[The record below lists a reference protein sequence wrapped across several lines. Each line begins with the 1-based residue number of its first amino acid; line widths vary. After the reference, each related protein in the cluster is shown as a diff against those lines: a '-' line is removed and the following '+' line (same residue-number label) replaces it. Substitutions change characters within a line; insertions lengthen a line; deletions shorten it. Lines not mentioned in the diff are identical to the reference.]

1 MQTEKVPLKNISTNK
16 DNPRKI
22 DKSQFDRLVISL
34 LVFPEMQQLRPIV
47 VDETGTALG
56 GNMRYRA
63 LTAIAQKKTI
73 TNIENTLRD
82 SRDFTK
88 KTEAEQIAL
97 LNYWKKW
104 LANPT
109 AAIVRAETL
118 TPEQKREFIIKDNA
132 LFGEWDTDMLLA
144 EFNATEL
151 QDWGIGDLDD
161 LGIELPTDDTE
172 AEEDNFTEEE
182 AANAE
187 TRVQPGDI
195 WTLGRH
201 RLMCGD
207 STKEGDLARLMGG
220 TEVDLL
226 LTDPPY
232 NVDYEGSTKDKLT
245 IANDNMTDAAFGAF
259 ITAAFKSASKAMKPG
274 AAFYIWHADSKGLT
288 FRQALSNAGLTLREN
303 LVWVKNSIVL
313 GRQDYQWKHE
323 PCQPAGTMVET
334 TTGVKP
340 IEELR
345 DGDRVISYDSL
356 SGQVKGRRNGGYEIR
371 TANRQYDGLLYSITA
386 AGKTTR
392 ATDNHEFSVRFNP
405 ETKANYCTYIMRR
418 GKWWRVG
425 QTKAYDSRQFGLKT
439 RLNQEHAD
447 EIWLLSI
454 HEDKV
459 AAQVME
465 QILTCKYGL
474 PYTIWEQDRFGGEPK
489 RTQQQIA
496 SIYEALDLDEMER
509 NAHRLLHDF
518 NRSERFPFITKESK
532 SENFST
538 RVTARIHAC
547 NLVPELM
554 QLPIPTGGSEFEW
567 RSIEA
572 ATAEHFTGTVY
583 SLAVQQYQ
591 HYIADGIIT
600 HNCLYGW
607 KDGAAHYFIDDRSQS
622 TTIEDAA
629 IDYRKLKK
637 EELLKIVLELTS
649 PRVATTVIHENKPT
663 RNDIHPTM
671 KPVKLMARLI
681 KNSSKPG
688 WVVLDSFGGSGTT
701 LITCEQLKR
710 RCFMMEL
717 DPKYCDAILARWEKL
732 TGKDVELTSRV
743 AGNE

>member
-88 KTEAEQIAL
+88 KTEAQQIAL
-97 LNYWKKW
+97 LNYWKQW

-151 QDWGIGDLDD
+151 QDWGIGDLDN

-207 STKEGDLARLMGG
+207 STKEEDLARLMGG
-220 TEVDLL
+220 TEADLL

-232 NVDYEGSTKDKLT
+232 NVDYEGCTKDKLT

-288 FRQALSNAGLTLREN
+288 FRQALFNAGLTLREN

-323 PCQPAGTMVET
+323 P
-334 TTGVKP
+334 
-340 IEELR
+340 
-345 DGDRVISYDSL
+345 
-356 SGQVKGRRNGGYEIR
+356 
-371 TANRQYDGLLYSITA
+371 
-386 AGKTTR
+386 
-392 ATDNHEFSVRFNP
+392 
-405 ETKANYCTYIMRR
+405 
-418 GKWWRVG
+418 
-425 QTKAYDSRQFGLKT
+425 
-439 RLNQEHAD
+439 
-447 EIWLLSI
+447 
-454 HEDKV
+454 
-459 AAQVME
+459 
-465 QILTCKYGL
+465 
-474 PYTIWEQDRFGGEPK
+474 
-489 RTQQQIA
+489 
-496 SIYEALDLDEMER
+496 
-509 NAHRLLHDF
+509 
-518 NRSERFPFITKESK
+518 
-532 SENFST
+532 
-538 RVTARIHAC
+538 
-547 NLVPELM
+547 
-554 QLPIPTGGSEFEW
+554 
-567 RSIEA
+567 
-572 ATAEHFTGTVY
+572 
-583 SLAVQQYQ
+583 
-591 HYIADGIIT
+591 
-600 HNCLYGW
+600 CLYGW

-732 TGKDVELTSRV
+732 MGKEVELISRV